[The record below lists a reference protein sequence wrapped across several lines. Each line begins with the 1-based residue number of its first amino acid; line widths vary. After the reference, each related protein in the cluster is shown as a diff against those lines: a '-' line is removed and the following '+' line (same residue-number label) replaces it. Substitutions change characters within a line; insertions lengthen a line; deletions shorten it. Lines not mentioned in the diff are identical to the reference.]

1 MKLRPLSDRIV
12 VKPIEREAKTASGI
26 ILPESARE
34 KPQEGEVIAVGPG
47 ARNDKGEH
55 MPLDIQVGDTVLYAK
70 YAGTEVK
77 LNGNEEKLLILRE
90 NDILAV
96 VEEE

>member
-55 MPLDIQVGDTVLYAK
+55 MPLDIKVGDTVLYAK

-77 LNGNEEKLLILRE
+77 LNGNEKLLILRE
-90 NDILAV
+90 SDILAV